1 MEYCSRH
8 GAGLYAPRISSGVA
22 LLLAAGLRDVPGRLS
37 CGGAAVI
44 QPPEVVIRLISIK
57 IDTKMSYPHENPQ
70 NPLKLR

>member
-1 MEYCSRH
+1 MQYCSQH
-8 GAGLYAPRISSGVA
+8 CTGLYAPRISSGMV
-22 LLLAAGLRDVPGRLS
+22 LLLAAGLGDVPGRLS

-57 IDTKMSYPHENPQ
+57 IDTKMSNPHEKPQ